1 MLCGDAA
8 RLLKDYTDYRTACE
22 QEAERQAAEQAARE
36 EAERKAGK
44 QDQGMPQAPW
54 IRGGARNKK
63 GQARHPGARF
73 WDQPKKEKKFIH
85 PANAKKAKHN
95 RTNYQG
101 RHEPDFGRK

>member
-1 MLCGDAA
+1 
-8 RLLKDYTDYRTACE
+8 
-22 QEAERQAAEQAARE
+22 
-36 EAERKAGK
+36 
-44 QDQGMPQAPW
+44 MPQAPW

-63 GQARHPGARF
+63 GHARHPGARF

-101 RHEPDFGRK
+101 RREPDFGQK